1 LGCTLRVRRQARII
15 ALQSLYEIDSV
26 SHVPELVIAER
37 LQEDPLPALA
47 EGFSRA
53 LLFGVLANRTSLD
66 TMIQH
71 IAPEWPV
78 ETMAPVDRNI
88 LRLAA
93 YELMVDLGTPPK
105 VAINEAVE
113 LGKIYGSDS
122 SGRFI
127 NGVLGT
133 LLIHKHEMADVYH
146 FTLTEPVHTDDSSSP
161 DEGDGELPPS
171 GGNYT

>member
-1 LGCTLRVRRQARII
+1 LRVRRQARVI
-15 ALQSLYEIDSV
+15 ALQSLYEIESV
-26 SHVPELVIAER
+26 NHQAELVIAAR
-37 LQEDPLPALA
+37 LLEDPLPAQA

-53 LLFGVLANRTSLD
+53 LLFGVLANLESLD
-66 TMIQH
+66 AMIQH

-78 ETMAPVDRNI
+78 DTMAPVDRNI

-113 LGKIYGSDS
+113 LGKMYGSDS
-122 SGRFI
+122 SGRFV

-133 LLIHKHEMADVYH
+133 VFNHKQEMVSAYHLTLVADIQPGIDSNPVEEEDLLSA
-146 FTLTEPVHTDDSSSP
+146 P
-161 DEGDGELPPS
+161 EGNINP
-171 GGNYT
+171 

>member
-1 LGCTLRVRRQARII
+1 MKVRRQARVI

-26 SHVPELVIAER
+26 NHDPELVIAER
-37 LQEDPLPALA
+37 LLEDPLPALA

-66 TMIQH
+66 AMIQH

-88 LRLAA
+88 LRQAA
-93 YELMVDLGTPPK
+93 YELVVDLGTPPK
-105 VAINEAVE
+105 VVINEAVE
-113 LGKIYGSDS
+113 LAKIFGSDS
-122 SGRFI
+122 SGRFV

-133 LLIHKHEMADVYH
+133 IFIHKQEMTTAYH
-146 FTLTEPVHTDDSSSP
+146 FTLCATAEPYDNSSSM
-161 DEGDGELPPS
+161 EGEGELPPLE
-171 GGNYT
+171 GN